1 VTTPGGSK
9 VFAYDALVKM
19 DGTAGIDMAR
29 KESYLSEREFETVF
43 GLTRDAFEKLAEWKR
58 KDAKK
63 KVGLF

>member
-1 VTTPGGSK
+1 
-9 VFAYDALVKM
+9 M

>member
-1 VTTPGGSK
+1 MLS
-9 VFAYDALVKM
+9 YDALVKM

-29 KESYLSEREFETVF
+29 KESYLSEGEFKTVF
-43 GLTRDAFEKLAEWKR
+43 GMERDAFAKLAEWKR

>member
-1 VTTPGGSK
+1 M
-9 VFAYDALVKM
+9 FAYDALVKM